1 MSAAP
6 RTLRVLHLASFAGNI
21 GDLANHAGSRLMF
34 ARHLDFDLS
43 YTELEI
49 REFYWKQ
56 RAFDDAFVHYAN
68 SFDLLLIGGGN
79 YFELWVQN
87 SATGTSIDIAPDKFA
102 MLTVPTAFYA
112 LGVDTGQGYTDQ
124 TASRFRAFVTSIMS
138 RKTMFV
144 CVRNDGSSL
153 ALHEVLGQEMAR
165 QIPVMPDGGFFA
177 ASQTRVTD
185 APIPHRHRIGV
196 NIAGDML
203 DQRFHG
209 ADSHHGFLAGL
220 AKTFTKLLDT
230 HEDLEIELVPHIWR
244 DVVLISELLPLIQDQ
259 YMRRRVSIAPL
270 MPVHSGLNDFLQ
282 RYGRYDLV
290 LGMRFHANVCPI
302 GMGVPTLGLLNYPQ
316 VALLYKELG
325 IEDRLL
331 DVRPP
336 DFALALRDIVLRDLV
351 ILREIKVRYR
361 TVVDQVHRQATDV
374 LKELN
379 AWLHARFDG

>member
-1 MSAAP
+1 MSVAP
-6 RTLRVLHLASFAGNI
+6 RTLRVLHLASFAGNL

-34 ARHLDFDLS
+34 ARYLDFDLS

-49 REFYWKQ
+49 REFYWRQ
-56 RAFDDAFVHYAN
+56 RAFDDAFVRYAN

-124 TASRFRAFVTSIMS
+124 TASRFRAFITSIMS

-144 CVRNDGSSL
+144 CVRNDGSSF

-177 ASQTRVTD
+177 SSQSTGTD
-185 APIPHRHRIGV
+185 ADITHARRIGV

-203 DQRFHG
+203 DHRFNVAG
-209 ADSHHGFLAGL
+209 SHHGFLVGL
-220 AKTFTKLLDT
+220 AKTFSVLMDT
-230 HEDLEIELVPHIWR
+230 HEDLDIELAPHIWR
-244 DVVLISELLPLIQDQ
+244 DVVLISELLPLIQDH
-259 YMRRRVSIAPL
+259 YLRRRISIAPL
-270 MPVHSGLNDFLQ
+270 TPVNSGLNDFLQ
-282 RYGRYDLV
+282 RYARYDLV

-302 GMGVPTLGLLNYPQ
+302 GMGVPTIGLLNYPQ

-325 IEDRLL
+325 MEDRLL
-331 DVRPP
+331 DVRLP
-336 DFALALRDIVLRDLV
+336 DFAPALQDFALKDIDNLFQIRT
-351 ILREIKVRYR
+351 RYR
-361 TVVDQVHRQATDV
+361 TVVDQIHRQGSEVMKDF
-374 LKELN
+374 N
-379 AWLHARFDG
+379 AWLHTCFDG